1 MRRNAEA
8 VPEIA
13 RLEEVFYDAEG
24 FDAWL
29 EDTADGIASLSLSS
43 FGVKEADL
51 REICNLAFTPGHMII
66 AGGTIVS
73 SLMSEKMIRRF
84 GTGIVTVGSV
94 TLTALALFGFSIS
107 HSFAAICLWSIP
119 YGLGAGS
126 VDAALNNFVAVHYQ
140 SRHMNWLHSFWGIGA
155 TLGPSIM
162 GLCLTHGLNWTG
174 GYRAVGIFQ
183 TVLVALLIFSL
194 PLWKKQQV
202 RPLAQM
208 KMTGSRGIR
217 GALALP
223 GARQTLIAFFCY
235 CSLETTAGLWASSY
249 MATNRGIDAETAAT
263 MASLFYLGITGGRLL
278 SGFVAAKLDDRRM
291 VRFGLAFTLL
301 GVLLILLPL
310 SNMTLFAGLVTLG
323 LGCAP
328 IYPALLHETPENFGQ
343 EQSQTLMGMQ
353 MATAYTGSTLMPMV
367 FGLIAQSIG
376 IVLYPVYLMLFLV
389 GMAAATESAT
399 RVFNAR
405 QKIRAEE
412 PRT

>member
-1 MRRNAEA
+1 
-8 VPEIA
+8 
-13 RLEEVFYDAEG
+13 
-24 FDAWL
+24 
-29 EDTADGIASLSLSS
+29 
-43 FGVKEADL
+43 
-51 REICNLAFTPGHMII
+51 MII

>member
-1 MRRNAEA
+1 MTSLLLA
-8 VPEIA
+8 VIYVAFISLGLPDS
-13 RLEEVFYDAEG
+13 LLG
-24 FDAWL
+24 SAWPIMHTDL
-29 EDTADGIASLSLSS
+29 NVPISYAGIA
-43 FGVKEADL
+43 
-51 REICNLAFTPGHMII
+51 TMII
-66 AGGTIVS
+66 AGGTILS

-84 GTGIVTVGSV
+84 GTGVVTVGSV
-94 TLTALALFGFSIS
+94 SLTALALFGFSIS
-107 HSFAAICLWSIP
+107 GSFAAVCLWSIP

-155 TLGPSIM
+155 TLGPYVM

-174 GYRAVGIFQ
+174 GYRVVGIFQ
-183 TVLVALLIFSL
+183 TVLVAFLLFSL

-208 KMTGSRGIR
+208 KMTGSIGIR

-223 GARQTLIAFFCY
+223 GAWQTLTAFFCY

-249 MATNRGIDAETAAT
+249 MVTNRGIGAETAAA
-263 MASLFYLGITGGRLL
+263 MASLFYLGITGGRLI
-278 SGFVAAKLDDRRM
+278 SGFIAAKLDDRRM
-291 VRFGLAFTLL
+291 VRLGLTFTLL
-301 GVLLILLPL
+301 GVALMLLPL
-310 SNMTLFAGLVTLG
+310 GNATLFAGLVTLG

-367 FGLIAQSIG
+367 FGLIAQSNG
-376 IVLYPVYLMLFLV
+376 IALYPVYLMLFLV
-389 GMAAATESAT
+389 GMIVTTESAT
-399 RVFNAR
+399 RAFITR

-412 PRT
+412 QRT

>member
-1 MRRNAEA
+1 MTSLLLA
-8 VPEIA
+8 VIYVAFISLGLPDS
-13 RLEEVFYDAEG
+13 LLG
-24 FDAWL
+24 SAWPIMHTDL
-29 EDTADGIASLSLSS
+29 NVPISYAGIA
-43 FGVKEADL
+43 
-51 REICNLAFTPGHMII
+51 TMII
-66 AGGTIVS
+66 AGGTILS

-94 TLTALALFGFSIS
+94 TLTALALLGFSLS
-107 HSFAAICLWSIP
+107 KSFAAICLWSIP

-155 TLGPSIM
+155 TLGPYVM

-174 GYRAVGIFQ
+174 GYRVVGIFQ
-183 TVLVALLIFSL
+183 TVLVAFLLFSL

-202 RPLAQM
+202 RPFTQA
-208 KMTGSRGIR
+208 KMTGSLGIR

-249 MATNRGIDAETAAT
+249 MVTNRGIGTETAAA
-263 MASLFYLGITGGRLL
+263 MASLFYLGITGGRLI
-278 SGFVAAKLDDRRM
+278 SGFIAAKLDDRRM
-291 VRFGLAFTLL
+291 VRLGLAFTML
-301 GVLLILLPL
+301 GVVLMLLPL
-310 SNMTLFAGLVTLG
+310 GNAALFAGLVTLG

-328 IYPALLHETPENFGQ
+328 IYPALLHETPESFGQ

-376 IVLYPVYLMLFLV
+376 IALYPVYLMLFLA
-389 GMAAATESAT
+389 GMVVATESAT
-399 RVFNAR
+399 RIFAAR
-405 QKIRAEE
+405 RKAKMAE
-412 PRT
+412 P